1 MGKSS
6 LPKTTINNRTSRA
19 MKSPKLQASAKND
32 QRAITSFFTDASR
45 KRQDSTGDNISAD
58 ESSSAHP
65 SPSKPAEVAVKR
77 KRVVE
82 KDVVPSATFD
92 NKATKRNLRSNS
104 TIDPSI
110 NHRKQIAIGIR
121 SDSPEEFAI
130 PASKLPKQNLKQE
143 ENSGL
148 MDEDLVPDEGE
159 EYVRPPELQDGEDDD
174 FWQNC
179 SDSSGTLRGE
189 SVFSD
194 SDNEESREIHE
205 EKSIGE
211 TSETVCPICSVTLEG
226 FSLSEAERH
235 VNGCLDGSSSTT
247 LPTLSTGRPHPTK
260 SHPRPLNTTGPLP
273 SSSKIKLSDK
283 TSDSHQIKPPKK
295 PIASESNAFGALMR
309 GKKEEN
315 AWRLSEQDS
324 NHYKKEKQ
332 SMKRSKMDRSPV
344 NVPFYKIMEGTS
356 IAVDAFKY
364 GKIPN
369 ITAYFLSHAHADHYT
384 RLSHTWDH
392 GFVYCSQ
399 TTANLICH
407 NLGVKKQWVKPL
419 KDNEP
424 TMVDGVK
431 VTVLDA
437 NHCPGSSLFLFEG
450 VKQQGKPFRYL
461 HCGDFRASPAQLR
474 HPALKDKKIDICYL
488 DTTYLN
494 PKYCFPAQE
503 QVINACSDLVKS
515 RVVDTDKTAL
525 KRGNVP
531 MLNKDTIKSG
541 ALLKGWLN
549 AGQSVKEETE
559 ITKASIDILEE
570 PKDVKPVIP
579 ETKDMGPKIPRI
591 FQMGTKANSLKSKDE
606 SILVLI
612 GTYTIGKE
620 RIVKQ
625 IAKSIGSKIYC
636 DTRKSLIFKC
646 IEDPELHE
654 LMTDDPF
661 KAQVHVTNLFAIK
674 NEMLE
679 EYLRRFRGHFTHIIG
694 LRPTGWTYKP
704 DAITSSAHPPVP
716 KVLEMFRPSNGSE
729 AEAGTSITPAEVTQT
744 CLYPQRDSTERCQA
758 FGVPYSEHS
767 SFFELTCFCV
777 SMDWV
782 KIIPTVNCGSP
793 ASRAK
798 MKVWFERWQAER
810 KRRIEASLPLFIEP
824 RSEAYW

>member
-1 MGKSS
+1 
-6 LPKTTINNRTSRA
+6 
-19 MKSPKLQASAKND
+19 
-32 QRAITSFFTDASR
+32 
-45 KRQDSTGDNISAD
+45 
-58 ESSSAHP
+58 
-65 SPSKPAEVAVKR
+65 
-77 KRVVE
+77 
-82 KDVVPSATFD
+82 
-92 NKATKRNLRSNS
+92 
-104 TIDPSI
+104 
-110 NHRKQIAIGIR
+110 
-121 SDSPEEFAI
+121 
-130 PASKLPKQNLKQE
+130 
-143 ENSGL
+143 
-148 MDEDLVPDEGE
+148 
-159 EYVRPPELQDGEDDD
+159 
-174 FWQNC
+174 
-179 SDSSGTLRGE
+179 
-189 SVFSD
+189 
-194 SDNEESREIHE
+194 EILE
-205 EKSIGE
+205 EKSNAE
-211 TSETVCPICSVTLEG
+211 TSETICPICSVTLEG
-226 FSLSEAERH
+226 VSLDEAERH
-235 VNGCLDGSSSTT
+235 VNGCLDGSSSTQ
-247 LPTLSTGRPHPTK
+247 LPTLSTGTQK
-260 SHPRPLNTTGPLP
+260 SHPRPLNSIRPLP
-273 SSSKIKLSDK
+273 SSSKIKLPDK
-283 TSDSHQIKPPKK
+283 TSDSQQIKL
-295 PIASESNAFGALMR
+295 A
-309 GKKEEN
+309 
-315 AWRLSEQDS
+315 
-324 NHYKKEKQ
+324 
-332 SMKRSKMDRSPV
+332 V
-344 NVPFYKIMEGTS
+344 NVPFYKIMEGTT

-450 VKQQGKPFRYL
+450 VKPQGKPFRYL

-515 RVVDTDKTAL
+515 R
-525 KRGNVP
+525 
-531 MLNKDTIKSG
+531 
-541 ALLKGWLN
+541 
-549 AGQSVKEETE
+549 
-559 ITKASIDILEE
+559 
-570 PKDVKPVIP
+570 
-579 ETKDMGPKIPRI
+579 
-591 FQMGTKANSLKSKDE
+591 DE

-704 DAITSSAHPPVP
+704 DALTSSAHPP
-716 KVLEMFRPSNGSE
+716 LDRP
-729 AEAGTSITPAEVTQT
+729 ITPVEVTQA

-810 KRRIEASLPLFIEP
+810 KRRIEANLPLFIEP